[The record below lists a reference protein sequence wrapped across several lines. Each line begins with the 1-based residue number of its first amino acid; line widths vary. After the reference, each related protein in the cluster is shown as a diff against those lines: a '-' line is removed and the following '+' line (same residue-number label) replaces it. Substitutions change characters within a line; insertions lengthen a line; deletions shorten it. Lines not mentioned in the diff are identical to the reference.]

1 MKRATGRAR
10 ATEREREGERGGCIS
25 VARTETE
32 TGRERERDTQ
42 SETESFTTFFAVT
55 VPPYIRVF
63 SSYPSYNTGFLEFRK
78 KFSLPCL
85 IVISGFG
92 RNQFTCNIRVAE
104 I

>member
-55 VPPYIRVF
+55 VPPYIRIF
-63 SSYPSYNTGFLEFRK
+63 
-78 KFSLPCL
+78 
-85 IVISGFG
+85 VISGLG
-92 RNQFTCNIRVAE
+92 RNEFTCNIRVAA